1 MNANINGTENMNEEQ
16 INFNDDEVIKVS
28 QMSEKLSYAYP
39 KSIHFEIFPQSVK
52 KASNTDCTFLQV
64 TL

>member
-1 MNANINGTENMNEEQ
+1 MNEEQ

-39 KSIHFEIFPQSVK
+39 KSIHFESFPWTDTQT
-52 KASNTDCTFLQV
+52 SNKVLKTVCTFLQA
-64 TL
+64 TIYNFE

>member
-1 MNANINGTENMNEEQ
+1 MNEEQ